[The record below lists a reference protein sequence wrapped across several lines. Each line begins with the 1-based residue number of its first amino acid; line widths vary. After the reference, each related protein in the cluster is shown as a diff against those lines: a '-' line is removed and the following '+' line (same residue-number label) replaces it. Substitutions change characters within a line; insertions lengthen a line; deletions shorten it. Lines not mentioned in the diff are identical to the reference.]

1 MPSEIINSVSDEQ
14 AKAIIN
20 DISCFPVGPTN
31 PENRGRFFE
40 LLIGS
45 LPGIFY
51 LFDENLQLLQWNINA
66 IKATGLKK
74 EEMPGL
80 NLIDFIHGDDRQLI
94 IDVVKN
100 AFRVGQAAG
109 EARLLSIDGAQTSYL
124 FQCVTANIDGKN
136 YLLGTGLDTSKLK
149 EAEAA
154 VKESY
159 ALYNLFAKRM
169 TEGVILLHQYR
180 ILFSNTAAMQI
191 FGYEEEAEFLS
202 IHLDKIID
210 KEFLVAYRDMFE
222 SLGAGV
228 CEEKSLQGRGVTK
241 GGREIWIKGKAT
253 SVRWQ
258 GKPSILLL
266 VRDVT
271 EAHIRE
277 LNIQEEANHLRKEN
291 VILRNSMSD
300 RYRFGSII
308 GKSPEMQKVY
318 NSILSAAASARANV
332 IIYGES
338 GTGKELVAKEIHDHS
353 DRCKRKFVAV
363 NCAAIPETLLESEF
377 FGCKRGAFTGA
388 SSDRKGYLEQA
399 DGGTLFLDEIGELDI
414 NLQAKLLRAI
424 DGGGFTPV
432 GENVSR
438 NSDFRIVAATNR
450 DLVEFVKQGRMRE
463 DFYYRIHI
471 IPITLPAL
479 RTRKE
484 DIPLLIENYLRFY
497 TDGIKTPSIPGATM
511 DALVNYCW
519 RGNVRELRNA
529 VQRFLSEGNFDFIV
543 RANETQTSAQSSL
556 KLSISTDQSLGNQV
570 QELEKKI
577 LEEVLAR
584 FKGNK
589 SRAAAVLGITRKTLL
604 RKMIAL
610 GLESV

>member
-1 MPSEIINSVSDEQ
+1 MPGEIVNSASDEQ
-14 AKAIIN
+14 GQVIRK
-20 DISCFPVGPTN
+20 DVGCFPTGPA

-40 LLIGS
+40 LLIAS

-51 LFDENLQLLQWNINA
+51 LFDEHLQLLQWNDNA
-66 IKATGLKK
+66 IKATGLTK
-74 EEMPGL
+74 EEMSGREL
-80 NLIDFIHGDDRQLI
+80 LDFIHPDDRRI
-94 IDVVKN
+94 MAGVVKD
-100 AFRVGQAAG
+100 AFRVGQATG
-109 EARLLSIDGAQTSYL
+109 SARLLNISGAPASYL
-124 FQCVTANIDGKN
+124 YQCISANIDDKI
-136 YLLGTGLDTSKLK
+136 YLLGTGLDLTKLK

-154 VKESY
+154 VRESY

-180 ILFSNTAAMQI
+180 ILFSNTAARQI
-191 FGYEEEAEFLS
+191 FGYKDEAEFSS

-210 KEFLVAYRDMFE
+210 KDFLVAYRDMFE
-222 SLGAGV
+222 TLGTGG
-228 CEEKSLQGRGVTK
+228 CEEKRLQGRGLTK
-241 GGREIWIKGKAT
+241 GGREIWIEGKAT
-253 SVRWQ
+253 SVSWE
-258 GKPSILLL
+258 GKPSVLLL
-266 VRDVT
+266 VRDIT

-277 LNIQEEANHLRKEN
+277 LSIQEEANHLRKEN
-291 VILRNSMSD
+291 VILRTSMSD

-318 NSILSAAASARANV
+318 NSILSAAASAKANV

-353 DRCKRKFVAV
+353 VRCKRKFVAV

-388 SSDRKGYLEQA
+388 TSDRKGYLEQA

-450 DLVEFVKQGRMRE
+450 NLVELVKQGRMRE

-484 DIPLLIENYLRFY
+484 DIPLLIEHYLHVY
-497 TDGIKTPSIPGATM
+497 TDGVNVPSISGTTM
-511 DALVNYCW
+511 DALVNYYW
-519 RGNVRELRNA
+519 RGNVRELRNG

-543 RANETQTSAQSSL
+543 MANEGQASAQLSP
-556 KLSISTDQSLGNQV
+556 KLSISADQLLGNQV

-577 LEEVLAR
+577 LEETLAR

-589 SRAAAVLGITRKTLL
+589 SRAAGVLGITRKTLL